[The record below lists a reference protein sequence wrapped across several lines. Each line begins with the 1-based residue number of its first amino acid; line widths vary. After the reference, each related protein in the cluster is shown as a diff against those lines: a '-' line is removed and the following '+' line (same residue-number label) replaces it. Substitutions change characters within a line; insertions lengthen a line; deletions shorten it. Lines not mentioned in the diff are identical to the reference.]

1 MDTYTKLIRFFHGP
15 FLDAICRAIDVDNN
29 QANKEIVKMVIKDK
43 LNINSM
49 ADLSS
54 IEIGE
59 VVTEVARIFAI
70 ELGAML
76 PYPGEP
82 GNIEE
87 LTMREFLALKK

>member
-15 FLDAICRAIDVDNN
+15 FLDAICRAIDVDNS
-29 QANKEIVKMVIKDK
+29 QTNKEIVKMVIKDK
-43 LNINSM
+43 LNISSM

-54 IEIGE
+54 MEIGE

-76 PYPGEP
+76 PYPSEP
-82 GNIEE
+82 DNIEE
-87 LTMREFLALKK
+87 LTMKEFLALKK